1 MSAPTEPRPLGSP
14 ITLYEHAR
22 RLHEQNPD
30 RPLPRDGE
38 PFPVDERHRAQQR
51 PRRTRDPRADGVEV
65 ASVLDA
71 HFARPDA
78 HASELVDALRD
89 LVVPLHRNDHVAA
102 AALRADRER
111 VQQTGR
117 WLVRNSTDRNA
128 AVVGLALLA
137 TDWAEDDIP
146 LIQTIGL
153 LSNVF
158 GPLAAEALRRRRGGG
173 DALLWLAERAAGW
186 GRVYVVEALCRNG
199 LSSAARA
206 WLLRRS
212 CDGDYLNGYFAGEVA
227 TTAHLHEAI
236 TGGDVDD
243 ALIDHTGRLLRIMA
257 GCSGMG
263 LTLEHYPPAPAV
275 LAAHAAHLARQAPSV
290 DRYCEAAAIADHLA
304 AEPRREGGSCTA
316 EQRAVLARQYLDV
329 LVRPEWR
336 DAVRADLDPTSD
348 AFAWLAGGV
357 ATRLGLDVLADRPGD
372 GER

>member
-1 MSAPTEPRPLGSP
+1 M
-14 ITLYEHAR
+14 
-22 RLHEQNPD
+22 
-30 RPLPRDGE
+30 
-38 PFPVDERHRAQQR
+38 
-51 PRRTRDPRADGVEV
+51 
-65 ASVLDA
+65 
-71 HFARPDA
+71 
-78 HASELVDALRD
+78 
-89 LVVPLHRNDHVAA
+89 
-102 AALRADRER
+102 
-111 VQQTGR
+111 QQTGR